1 MKKTQIKVPKGF
13 IIDAYLIKEYLTLE
27 IGLDQE
33 TWLHQILYCQ
43 NRLIEYA
50 KFIVNKT
57 SKNPYQTPEDIQHYY
72 ESLINNNKYFLLDET
87 EEYWEFATI
96 DILVEYCVMSD

>member
-1 MKKTQIKVPKGF
+1 MKKTQIKVPNGF

-27 IGLDQE
+27 IGLEQE

-43 NRLIEYA
+43 NRLIEYT
-50 KFIVNKT
+50 KFIVNKI
-57 SKNPYQTPEDIQHYY
+57 SKDPYQTPEDIQHYY

-87 EEYWEFATI
+87 EKYWEFATI
-96 DILVEYCVMSD
+96 NILVEYCVMSD